1 MRCFGLPTTSSAIS
15 KPPHCVSCELLAV
28 EDNVSAYNTF
38 QRPLLHGRSDLLS
51 PRSSAVIFSCIVA
64 TLFCRP
70 IMASW
75 REAVE
80 SLNSRVKELSAMP
93 TLCASVKSASI
104 SSGAN
109 DSPLAFGPQTSA
121 PTNTARAIIGNAT
134 APCNS
139 EVVESCKCKGFPRAR
154 RATIPESF
162 SERRRVPLSVAD
174 TNRSRHA

>member
-1 MRCFGLPTTSSAIS
+1 MRCFGLPTTSSAVS
-15 KPPHCVSCELLAV
+15 KPPHCVSCELLTV
-28 EDNVSAYNTF
+28 VDKVSAYSNF
-38 QRPLLHGRSDLLS
+38 SD
-51 PRSSAVIFSCIVA
+51 PCSSAKRTFESLKLGCYFFLHRRDTVLWAHHGFVEGS
-64 TLFCRP
+64 
-70 IMASW
+70 
-75 REAVE
+75 VE

-162 SERRRVPLSVAD
+162 SERRRVP
-174 TNRSRHA
+174 